1 MIGIPLADV
10 IPVQLVS
17 LASRPQELTMA
28 LDMLPCAP
36 VDVLIAD
43 DDAQLRGS
51 VRLLLEAQGLTCAE
65 AADGPQTVALAR
77 RVAPRCVLLDLGMPG
92 LDGFTVARK
101 LRTDPRTAQT
111 QVHCLTGRTDPTSRR
126 QAAEAGCALYLTK
139 PIDPTAVLA
148 AVRGWSGLT
157 RAVAEEL
164 LDWLEMHGYAP
175 AAVTYAGGIGFAV
188 RLPRP
193 FGCDAQPES
202 TAAEDE
208 CLPSIDPRG
217 RAHSVQKP
225 VPGRRARYA
234 GVYRL
239 DGATGHI
246 AVRVSRTPTVLGCA
260 VAALGLAL
268 CAWLGILSLLA
279 VAVFATLLAIV
290 LAIPAEERWLPTFA
304 PEVLCDLHGGA
315 PGRFGHRGVL
325 RRHVQVLRIVRVAR
339 IGVRQRVE

>member
-1 MIGIPLADV
+1 
-10 IPVQLVS
+10 
-17 LASRPQELTMA
+17 MA

-43 DDAQLRGS
+43 DDPQLRGS

-139 PIDPTAVLA
+139 PIDPTAVVA

-157 RAVAEEL
+157 RAAAEEL

-175 AAVTYAGGIGFAV
+175 AAVTYADGIGFAV

-193 FGCDAQPES
+193 FGSNAQP
-202 TAAEDE
+202 AEGD
-208 CLPSIDPRG
+208 CLSSIDPG
-217 RAHSVQKP
+217 DRARVVQKP

-246 AVRVSRTPTVLGCA
+246 AVRVPRTPTVVACA
-260 VAALGLAL
+260 LAALGLAL
-268 CAWLGILSLLA
+268 CGWLGILSLLA

-290 LAIPAEERWLPTFA
+290 LMIPAEERWLPTFA
-304 PEVLCDLHGGA
+304 LDVPCDLHSGARIEFEGIVSA
-315 PGRFGHRGVL
+315 PGRFGHRGVM
-325 RRHVQVLRIVRVAR
+325 RRHVQVLRIVRITR
-339 IGVRQRVE
+339 IGVRERAE